1 MACWREEGGGRAR
14 TWSFVSPWPR
24 LPKLPSPHVY
34 TSPWS
39 STTTVWSA
47 PHATCLM
54 WTVSGKYAL
63 SENARTKHGRLGFL
77 GAQAR
82 GERQRQRSARG
93 RASGRRPRTHLGRTV
108 ASPSSFSMP
117 HVSVWPRRPWRRG
130 GWSETASVR
139 PPSWPH
145 LGLHA
150 PRVQVAVGSHRG
162 AVEAPHRDLDN
173 TLSLKGRSART
184 GRRHGV
190 WRGGPELLPRSPP
203 AHAP

>member
-1 MACWREEGGGRAR
+1 MACWREERGGRAR

-93 RASGRRPRTHLGRTV
+93 VRAAAAQGRTSAARWPRPPRSQCPMYLCGQDGPGGAVVGQKRPVCAPRRGRR
-108 ASPSSFSMP
+108 
-117 HVSVWPRRPWRRG
+117 
-130 GWSETASVR
+130 
-139 PPSWPH
+139 
-145 LGLHA
+145 
-150 PRVQVAVGSHRG
+150 
-162 AVEAPHRDLDN
+162 
-173 TLSLKGRSART
+173 RSAPWPPCPTCT
-184 GRRHGV
+184 GRR
-190 WRGGPELLPRSPP
+190 WQSPRRCGSSPP
-203 AHAP
+203 RPGQHAFPEGAQCADGAASRGVARRA